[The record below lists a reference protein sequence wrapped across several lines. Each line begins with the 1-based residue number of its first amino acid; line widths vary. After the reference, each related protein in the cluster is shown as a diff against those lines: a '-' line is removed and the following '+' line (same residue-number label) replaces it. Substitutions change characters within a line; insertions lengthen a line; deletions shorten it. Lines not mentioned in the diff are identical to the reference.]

1 MEEENIENIVLDV
14 LDINNNPI
22 TDPLPKS
29 PPPKSVDD
37 NKTYLTSLQYEND
50 NNRIM
55 MKLPELRDTLKFYKN
70 SMVIPS
76 SANNG
81 EKRQWKQA
89 IKNIHDFTLM
99 GTKQVL
105 LERLRAF
112 YIQDLAAGHI
122 QRRVRG
128 FFVRFAN
135 YLRGPA
141 QMNRSMCVN
150 ATDFYTMDP
159 LNEISY
165 IDFIS
170 YTDNDNFTYGFDI
183 NSLLEYAKKTRR
195 QIKNPYTRDNM
206 EETILN
212 MKKLYRLNCINS
224 TFYVPPPREVIK
236 IVKQPRRQN
245 TPPRSRRR
253 THTNPHVPPEYDSAA
268 MIGFIRERRSKP
280 IEERLRLIFME
291 FDQLGNY
298 TQMDWVSNL
307 GIRDYNRFF
316 RILKDIWTYRAQ
328 LSHSIKIRICPL
340 WDPFM
345 ILAQNGVDL
354 ASFDVD
360 QWLRLTVSIMED
372 MVCTGVDIEHKTI
385 GSFHVLSAL
394 TVVSRPA
401 RLAMP
406 WLYESLIW

>member
-14 LDINNNPI
+14 VDINNVLI
-22 TDPLPKS
+22 VESLPKS
-29 PPPKSVDD
+29 ADEH
-37 NKTYLTSLQYEND
+37 KTYLTSLQYGND

-55 MKLPELRDTLKFYKN
+55 MKLPEIRETLKFYKN
-70 SMVIPS
+70 SMVIPLT
-76 SANNG
+76 ANNG

-141 QMNRSMCVN
+141 QINRSMCVN

-159 LNEISY
+159 LNEIAY

-183 NSLLEYAKKTRR
+183 NSLIEYANKSRR

-206 EETILN
+206 ETIIQD
-212 MKKLYRLNCINS
+212 MKKLYRLNRINS

-245 TPPRSRRR
+245 TTPVSRRH
-253 THTNPHVPPEYDSAA
+253 THTNPRVPPEYDSAA
-268 MIGFIRERRSKP
+268 MIRFIRERRSKP

-291 FDQLGNY
+291 IDQLGNY
-298 TQMDWVSNL
+298 TQMSWVSNL
-307 GIRDYNRFF
+307 EIRDYNRFF

-345 ILAQNGVDL
+345 ILAQNGIRL
-354 ASFDVD
+354 ASFDVH
-360 QWLRLTVSIMED
+360 QWLNLTVSIMED
-372 MVCTGVDIEHKTI
+372 MVCTGVDIEHKTL

-394 TVVSRPA
+394 TIVSRPA

>member
-1 MEEENIENIVLDV
+1 
-14 LDINNNPI
+14 
-22 TDPLPKS
+22 
-29 PPPKSVDD
+29 
-37 NKTYLTSLQYEND
+37 
-50 NNRIM
+50 M
-55 MKLPELRDTLKFYKN
+55 MKLPEIRETLKFYKN
-70 SMVIPS
+70 SMVIPLT
-76 SANNG
+76 ANNG

-141 QMNRSMCVN
+141 QINRSMCVN

-159 LNEISY
+159 LNEIAY

-183 NSLLEYAKKTRR
+183 NSLVEYAKKGRR

-206 EETILN
+206 ETIIQN

-245 TPPRSRRR
+245 TTHGSRRR
-253 THTNPHVPPEYDSAA
+253 THTNPRVPPEYDSAA
-268 MIGFIRERRSKP
+268 MIQFIRERRSKP
-280 IEERLRLIFME
+280 IEERLRLVFME
-291 FDQLGNY
+291 IDQLGNY
-298 TQMDWVSNL
+298 TQMSWVSNL
-307 GIRDYNRFF
+307 EIRDYNRFF

-345 ILAQNGVDL
+345 ILAQNGIRI

-360 QWLRLTVSIMED
+360 QWLNLTISIMED
-372 MVCTGVDIEHKTI
+372 MVCTGVDIEHKTL

-394 TVVSRPA
+394 TIVSRPA